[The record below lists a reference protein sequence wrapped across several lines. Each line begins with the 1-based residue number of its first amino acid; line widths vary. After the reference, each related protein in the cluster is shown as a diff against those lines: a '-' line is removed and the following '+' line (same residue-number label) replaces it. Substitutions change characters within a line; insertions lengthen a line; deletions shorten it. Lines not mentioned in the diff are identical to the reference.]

1 MRSNTLSKTNKQIF
15 LFGPTASG
23 KTQLVED
30 FFSDGYQI
38 INADSV
44 QVYRYLDI
52 GSAKP
57 SSELLDKIRHY
68 NVNILDPWEQFTVGE
83 FIKRSDDA
91 AETIAAE
98 GDIPLIT
105 GGTAFYFRH
114 YLYGLSEAPTAD
126 PLVRERVHAMLLEEG
141 NTALHERLMK
151 ADPVSGARISINDTY
166 RITRALEVY
175 YQTGRPLSSFE
186 LSSIPRNG
194 MDPLIIG
201 LNRERDELYE
211 RIDRRVDIMFEEGLV
226 DEIRMLK
233 RMGADSSWPG
243 MGAIGYR
250 EFLEAERSGEH
261 SLSVIKDRI
270 KTASRRYA
278 KRQIT
283 FFSSFPSVHWI
294 HPDDTKALKKL
305 LDSYLLGE

>member
-1 MRSNTLSKTNKQIF
+1 MRSNTASKRNKQVF

-23 KTQLVED
+23 KTKLVED

-44 QVYRYLDI
+44 QVYRHLDI

-57 SSELLDKIRHY
+57 SKELLEKITHY
-68 NVNILDPWEQFTVGE
+68 NVDILDPWEQFTVGD
-83 FIKRSDDA
+83 FITRSDEA
-91 AETIAAE
+91 VRKIESE

-114 YLYGLSEAPTAD
+114 FLYGLSEAPTAD
-126 PLVRERVHAMLLEEG
+126 KTVRSQVQLLLQEKG
-141 NTALHERLMK
+141 NAALHEMLMK
-151 ADPVSGARISINDTY
+151 ADPVSGGRINVNDTY

-175 YQTGRPLSSFE
+175 LQTGKPLSSFALPTE
-186 LSSIPRNG
+186 PRNG
-194 MDPLIIG
+194 MKPLIIG
-201 LNRERDELYE
+201 LDRYRDELYR
-211 RIDRRVDIMFEEGLV
+211 RIDLRVDIMFREGLV
-226 DEIRMLK
+226 DEIKSLMK
-233 RMGADSSWPG
+233 MGASSFWLG

-250 EFLEAERSGEH
+250 EFLEAMESGEH
-261 SLSVIKDRI
+261 SLSLISDRI

-283 FFSSFPSVHWI
+283 FFSSFSDVHWI
-294 HPDDTKALKKL
+294 HPDDTSALKKL
-305 LDSYLLGE
+305 LDDYLLSE

>member
-1 MRSNTLSKTNKQIF
+1 MRSNTPSKINKQVF

-30 FFSDGYQI
+30 FFSDGFQI

-57 SSELLDKIRHY
+57 SEELLSRIHHY
-68 NVNILDPWEQFTVGE
+68 NVDILDPWEQFTVGE
-83 FIKRSDDA
+83 FIKRSDEA
-91 AETIAAE
+91 ARQIVRE
-98 GDIPLIT
+98 GDIPLVT

-126 PLVRERVHAMLLEEG
+126 PEVRQHVQSLLDSEG
-141 NTALHERLMK
+141 KEALHERLEK
-151 ADPVSGARISINDTY
+151 ADPVSAGRISINDTY

-186 LSSIPRNG
+186 LPSQPRNG
-194 MDPLIIG
+194 MKPLIIG
-201 LNRERDELYE
+201 LERPRDELYE
-211 RIDRRVDIMFEEGLV
+211 RIDRRVDIMFREGLV
-226 DEIRMLK
+226 DEIRKLK
-233 RMGADSSWPG
+233 AMGADSSWPA

-250 EFLEAERSGEH
+250 EFLEAEKTGEDSVSLISG
-261 SLSVIKDRI
+261 KI

-283 FFSSFPSVHWI
+283 FFSSFPGVHWI
-294 HPDDTKALKKL
+294 HPDDTSGLEKILAE
-305 LDSYLLGE
+305 YLLR

>member
-1 MRSNTLSKTNKQIF
+1 MRSSTASKTNKQVF

-44 QVYRYLDI
+44 LVYRYLDI

-57 SSELLDKIRHY
+57 SEELLNRIHHY
-68 NVNILDPWEQFTVGE
+68 NVDILDPWEQFTVGE
-83 FIKRSDDA
+83 FIKRSDEA
-91 AETIAAE
+91 ASEITGE
-98 GDIPLIT
+98 GDIPLVT

-126 PLVRERVHAMLLEEG
+126 PSVRARVQELLESEG
-141 NTALHERLMK
+141 KEALHERLL
-151 ADPVSGARISINDTY
+151 AVDPVSGGRININDTY

-186 LSSIPRNG
+186 LPSVPRNG
-194 MDPLIIG
+194 MRPLIIG
-201 LNRERDELYE
+201 LDRDRDELYE
-211 RIDRRVDIMFEEGLV
+211 RIDRRVDIMFDEGLV
-226 DEIRMLK
+226 DEIRRLK
-233 RMGADSSWPG
+233 RMGADSTWPG

-250 EFLEAERSGEH
+250 EFIEAERSGEH

-278 KRQIT
+278 KRQLT
-283 FFSSFPSVHWI
+283 FFSSFDGVHWI
-294 HPDDTKALKKL
+294 HPDDTSALRKL
-305 LDSYLLGE
+305 LDEYLLSE

>member
-83 FIKRSDDA
+83 FIKRSDEA

-126 PLVRERVHAMLLEEG
+126 PAVRERVNAMLFEVG
-141 NTALHERLMK
+141 NTALHEMLMK

-186 LSSIPRNG
+186 LPSIPRNG

-294 HPDDTKALKKL
+294 HPDDTEALEKL